1 MDEYRKYRNIVKN
14 IHVPEELKQDLL
26 LQAESRKKA
35 ENSGSIAEYQT
46 GIKAEGRA
54 EGLPTEVK
62 ITDRAEGLS
71 TGAKTTNRA
80 EGYSTGAKTADR
92 TEEHPAGTKAKNE
105 AERHLART
113 KAADEK
119 TENQLAGQNA
129 QDRRESKR
137 IKFAGNRRKMQRVT
151 KGVAAAACVCALLTG
166 VLAYQ
171 NLLPGTTASMTGNV
185 GADQQAGAAAVS
197 SGKANADQQAGTA
210 APDGNSDKEV
220 SGKVDNRNRF
230 YLAGPEGETGDA
242 AASSMQGEDGIVA
255 DPSEEQRTE
264 ENTEGET
271 GTSEGENAEEYP
283 DSFTQAGQSGSDMV
297 KRIALTPV
305 DTYAGTQYFPGCEF
319 LVGGDNIRSV
329 SLQIDR
335 GGLYTVAAETMTD
348 LEAREKCK
356 ELTQNADYI
365 AENYK
370 TTDYEID
377 ETNASEDDSVVT
389 FYTKTYVGQT
399 LTLEGGEEMQERV
412 GFYLPDEAFS
422 DEDEAVDLRQATH
435 KSLDYLNGAVLSLEV
450 TFSDGTEE
458 NYSYRLDTGKI
469 KYSYEGGE
477 GHTLP
482 EFLSD
487 EEAQDQPYL
496 YGILM
501 TDVTVQ

>member
-14 IHVPEELKQDLL
+14 IHVPEEFKRDLL
-26 LQAESRKKA
+26 LQAENRKKKEA
-35 ENSGSIAEYQT
+35 SDR
-46 GIKAEGRA
+46 IKEFQVGRK
-54 EGLPTEVK
+54 V
-62 ITDRAEGLS
+62 
-71 TGAKTTNRA
+71 
-80 EGYSTGAKTADR
+80 
-92 TEEHPAGTKAKNE
+92 
-105 AERHLART
+105 
-113 KAADEK
+113 ADE
-119 TENQLAGQNA
+119 TEKQLTGKKG
-129 QDRRESKR
+129 QDRGKR
-137 IKFAGNRRKMQRVT
+137 IKFAGNRRKIQRVT

-171 NLLPGTTASMTGNV
+171 NLLPGTTASMTGNA
-185 GADQQAGAAAVS
+185 GADQQAGTTAV
-197 SGKANADQQAGTA
+197 
-210 APDGNSDKEV
+210 PDGSSNGEV
-220 SGKVDNRNRF
+220 SGKVDNRNKF
-230 YLAGPEGETGDA
+230 YLAGPEEEAGDVT
-242 AASSMQGEDGIVA
+242 ASSMQGESGTVK
-255 DPSEEQRTE
+255 DPSETEEPKTE
-264 ENTEGET
+264 ENADGES
-271 GTSEGENAEEYP
+271 GTSEGENVEDYQGSSAQ
-283 DSFTQAGQSGSDMV
+283 TGQAGSDVV

-370 TTDYEID
+370 ITDYEID

-422 DEDEAVDLRQATH
+422 DEDDAVDLRQAAH
-435 KSLDYLNGAVLSLEV
+435 KSLDYLNGAVLSLKV
-450 TFSDGTEE
+450 SFSDGTEE

-477 GHTLP
+477 GHIIP
-482 EFLSD
+482 EFLSE

-501 TDVTVQ
+501 TDVTARQ

>member
-14 IHVPEELKQDLL
+14 IHVPEELKRDLL
-26 LQAESRKKA
+26 LQAENRKKKEA
-35 ENSGSIAEYQT
+35 SDR
-46 GIKAEGRA
+46 IKEFQVGR
-54 EGLPTEVK
+54 
-62 ITDRAEGLS
+62 
-71 TGAKTTNRA
+71 
-80 EGYSTGAKTADR
+80 
-92 TEEHPAGTKAKNE
+92 
-105 AERHLART
+105 
-113 KAADEK
+113 KAADE
-119 TENQLAGQNA
+119 TEKQLTGKKG
-129 QDRRESKR
+129 QDRGKR
-137 IKFAGNRRKMQRVT
+137 IKFAGSRRKIQRVT

-171 NLLPGTTASMTGNV
+171 NLLPGTTASMTGNA
-185 GADQQAGAAAVS
+185 GADHQAGAAAVS
-197 SGKANADQQAGTA
+197 SGNADAGQQAGTA
-210 APDGNSDKEV
+210 APDGSSNGEV

-230 YLAGPEGETGDA
+230 YLAGPEEEAGDVTVP
-242 AASSMQGEDGIVA
+242 SMQGESGTVK
-255 DPSEEQRTE
+255 DPSETEEPKTE
-264 ENTEGET
+264 ENADGES
-271 GTSEGENAEEYP
+271 GTSEGENVEDYQGSSAQIG
-283 DSFTQAGQSGSDMV
+283 QAGSDVV

-348 LEAREKCK
+348 LEAREKRK

-370 TTDYEID
+370 ITDYEID

-399 LTLEGGEEMQERV
+399 LTLEGREEMQERV

-422 DEDEAVDLRQATH
+422 DEDEAVDLRQAAH
-435 KSLDYLNGAVLSLEV
+435 KSLDYLNGAVLSLKV

-477 GHTLP
+477 GHMLP

-501 TDVTVQ
+501 TDVTVQQ